1 MKIVKEKIKWRILI
15 PFASALGVLL
25 AVSILTAHILH
36 TRRINNQAQK
46 RLSEVKK
53 LFKMEL
59 DEDAQLLKGFIS
71 LLQKDNDLRKAWLA
85 KDRKAL
91 LKYSMSIFD
100 NIRLQHKITHFY
112 FHDLD
117 SVCFLRVHNPSRH
130 GDYIDRFTMH
140 SAVRDGKAA
149 YGIELGPLG
158 TFTLRVV
165 HPWQIDG
172 RLVGYIE
179 LGEEIEYITS
189 KLKETLGVELCLV
202 IKKSYL
208 TQAEWEEGMKMLGRE
223 AQWNQFP
230 NFVISGSTFARL
242 PAALSKY
249 LEELSRC
256 DDKEHLSHAHA
267 LKLPSNNRYYLGRFL
282 PLIDAGGRDVGD
294 IAVHA
299 DITEEVSGLRIFSVI
314 LTLCCIT
321 VIFLFLGFFYFYIGE
336 IENKLAN
343 SYNSL
348 QMSKEKM
355 LSVLETA
362 PDYILNVDR
371 EGKILFINRTV
382 QGTTVKETIG
392 TNICDHIPP
401 EYQDT
406 IKNTI
411 EQVFQTGQ
419 CQSFETIVTPEGTN
433 IRTCQVTRIGPVKH
447 RQEVVAATIIS
458 TDITEHKKTEEKLS
472 HKMNELSQFN
482 KLAVGREL
490 QMVEL
495 KKEVD
500 DLLRE
505 LGREERYRDE
515 IEYIE
520 NKAGTSKPKIS

>member
-15 PFASALGVLL
+15 PLASALGILF

-36 TRRINNQAQK
+36 TRRINNQTQK
-46 RLSEVKK
+46 GLSEVKK

-59 DEDAQLLKGFIS
+59 NEDTKLLKGFIS
-71 LLQKDNDLRKAWLA
+71 LLQKDNDLREAWLA

-91 LKYSMSIFD
+91 LKFSTSIFE
-100 NIRLQHKITHFY
+100 NIRLQRKITHFY

-208 TQAEWEEGMKMLGRE
+208 TRTKWEEGMKMLGRE

-230 NFVISGSTFARL
+230 NFVISDSTFTRL
-242 PAALSKY
+242 PAPLSKY
-249 LEELSRC
+249 LEKLSRC
-256 DDKEHLSHAHA
+256 DNEEHLSHV
-267 LKLPSNNRYYLGRFL
+267 LKMSLNNRHYQGRFI

-321 VIFLFLGFFYFYIGE
+321 VILLFLGFFYFYIGE

-371 EGKILFINRTV
+371 EGKILFISSTV
-382 QGTTVKETIG
+382 QDTTVKETIG
-392 TNICDHIPP
+392 TNICDHIQP

-433 IRTCQVTRIGPVKH
+433 IRTWQVTRIGPVKH
-447 RQEVVAATIIS
+447 GHEVVAATIIS
-458 TDITEHKKTEEKLS
+458 TDITKRKEVEEKLEK
-472 HKMNELSQFN
+472 KMTELGQFN

-490 QMVEL
+490 KMIEL

-500 DLLRE
+500 DLLRK
-505 LGREERYRDE
+505 LGTEEKYRDE
-515 IEYIE
+515 IEYID
-520 NKAGTSKPKIS
+520 NKARSDKPKIS

>member
-1 MKIVKEKIKWRILI
+1 
-15 PFASALGVLL
+15 
-25 AVSILTAHILH
+25 
-36 TRRINNQAQK
+36 
-46 RLSEVKK
+46 
-53 LFKMEL
+53 
-59 DEDAQLLKGFIS
+59 
-71 LLQKDNDLRKAWLA
+71 
-85 KDRKAL
+85 
-91 LKYSMSIFD
+91 
-100 NIRLQHKITHFY
+100 
-112 FHDLD
+112 
-117 SVCFLRVHNPSRH
+117 
-130 GDYIDRFTMH
+130 MH
-140 SAVRDGKAA
+140 SAVRDVKTA

-165 HPWQIDG
+165 HPWLIDG
-172 RLVGYIE
+172 KLVGYIE
-179 LGEEIEYITS
+179 LGEEIEQTIS
-189 KLKETLGVELCLV
+189 KLKGTLGVELCLV

-208 TQAEWEEGMKMLGRE
+208 TRAKWEEGMKMLGRE
-223 AQWNQFP
+223 AQWDKFP

-242 PAALSKY
+242 PAALRKY
-249 LEELSRC
+249 LEKLSRC
-256 DDKEHLSHAHA
+256 DNEEHLSHV
-267 LKLPSNNRYYLGRFL
+267 LKMSSNNRYYLGRFL

-299 DITEEVSGLRIFSVI
+299 DITEEVAGLRIFSII

-321 VIFLFLGFFYFYIGE
+321 VIFLLLGFFYFYIGE
-336 IENKLAN
+336 IENKLTN
-343 SYNSL
+343 SYNNL
-348 QMSKEKM
+348 QESKEKM

-371 EGKILFINRTV
+371 DGKILFINRTV
-382 QGTTVKETIG
+382 QGMTVEETIG
-392 TNICDHIPP
+392 TNICEHTPP

-406 IKNTI
+406 IINTI

-419 CQSFETIVTPEGTN
+419 CQSFEMVVIPEGTK

-447 RQEVVAATIIS
+447 GREVIAATIIS

-472 HKMNELSQFN
+472 NKMNELSQFN

-505 LGREERYRDE
+505 LGRQEKYRDE

-520 NKAGTSKPKIS
+520 SKADTNRPKIS

>member
-15 PFASALGVLL
+15 PLASALGILF

-36 TRRINNQAQK
+36 TRRINNQTKKQ
-46 RLSEVKK
+46 LSEVNK
-53 LFKMEL
+53 LFEMEQ
-59 DEDAQLLKGFIS
+59 DEDTLLLKGFIS
-71 LLQKDNDLRKAWLA
+71 LLQKDNDLRKAWLV

-91 LKYSMSIFD
+91 LKYSMPIFD

-117 SVCFLRVHNPSRH
+117 SICFLRVHNPSRH
-130 GDYIDRFTMH
+130 GDYIDRFTVH
-140 SAVRDGKAA
+140 TAARDVKTA

-158 TFTLRVV
+158 TLTLRVV

-179 LGEEIEYITS
+179 LGEEIEHITS

-208 TQAEWEEGMKMLGRE
+208 TRAEWEEGMKMLGRE
-223 AQWNQFP
+223 AQWEQFP

-242 PAALSKY
+242 PAAFSKY
-249 LEELSRC
+249 LEKLSRC
-256 DDKEHLSHAHA
+256 DDKEHLSHV
-267 LKLPSNNRYYLGRFL
+267 LKMSLNNRYYIGRFL
-282 PLIDAGGRDVGD
+282 PLIDAGGRDVGY

-299 DITEEVSGLRIFSVI
+299 DITEEVSESWIFSVT

-321 VIFLFLGFFYFYIGE
+321 VIFLLLGFFYFYIGE

-343 SYNSL
+343 SYNNL
-348 QMSKEKM
+348 QESKEKM

-371 EGKILFINRTV
+371 DGKILFINRTV
-382 QGTTVKETIG
+382 EGTAVEEAIG
-392 TNICDHIPP
+392 TNICDHMPP

-406 IKNTI
+406 IINTI

-419 CQSFETIVTPEGTN
+419 CQSFEMVVTPEGSDIKTY
-433 IRTCQVTRIGPVKH
+433 QVTRIGPVKH
-447 RQEVVAATIIS
+447 GREVIAATIIS
-458 TDITEHKKTEEKLS
+458 TDITEHKKTEEMLS

-500 DLLRE
+500 YLLRE
-505 LGREERYRDE
+505 LGRQEKYRDE

-520 NKAGTSKPKIS
+520 NKAGANKPTIS